1 MARGYHPDPPPPQ
14 DDSKLPPPM
23 TLERPPECVNRNS
36 TPAFYVVVSALE
48 SIRKQKQHDKHQTLV
63 RLFALWRQ
71 NVGNDL
77 YPLIRLLIPDK
88 DRERPNYNLKEAAL
102 ANAYIEALGL
112 EKHSEAG
119 DSMIHWKQPKL
130 TGGRQDSSGDFARVC
145 FKVIEPRCVVE
156 NGQWS
161 VEAINHTLDELT
173 KSKADKKDK
182 SRILRQVNTY
192 CTALEQEWLIRIILK
207 DLKISIR
214 EKGILQA
221 FHPDAMQ
228 LYDKCSDLKR
238 VCWELWDP
246 ERRLNTNDIQL
257 ELFNPFRPQ
266 LCAMA
271 KGHTHDSIAKLV
283 GAPHKEFIM
292 EEKLDG
298 ERIQLHMRGNG
309 AQWFYCSRKA
319 KDYTY
324 LYGAHPGQG
333 SMTKYISDIFQ
344 DQVRNVILDGEMMVW
359 DPMLGKYLA
368 FGTLKTAASM
378 NNTDPNE
385 PRPCFKVFDI
395 LYLNDNCLI
404 DKRLSERKR
413 LLRGG
418 RIFKDI
424 EKYTG
429 RFELVEE
436 KVGKTGKDITSY
448 LERIMETRGEGIVV
462 KKPDSKYSTGSRDV
476 DWVKVKPEY
485 SDQMGETFDLL
496 VLGGWWGKGGRSG
509 KVSSLLCG
517 LREQEEIGED
527 GERPTFQTFCSI
539 GTGLRYSDY
548 TWTMDTRGQYFK
560 PFDRKNIPP
569 WMKMGSIGLD
579 DKPDVYIEP
588 EHSFVI
594 KVKASEIVPAAGGYG
609 IGYTLRFPRATHVF
623 GGDLDKFRESREEKV
638 EHRDMWHCVSS
649 YSVNVRYGADISC
662 LMNGPVKKYQ
672 ESQGQNKKRKVTRPK
687 KNPFM
692 VSAMGQ
698 VLSQDRVKGDLFD
711 GVTFFIAKG
720 TPAHPKAELEALVH
734 EHGGL
739 YSQGQLP
746 NLSAK
751 VISPDEKS
759 PSVRAQIRKGVDVIK
774 PEWLFQ
780 CIKRDYILP
789 LIKEFL
795 VHASAE
801 SKASRYYNRTLEHLQ
816 AISDDEEE
824 EEEEEEN
831 VAEPLNEVAE
841 EEEDDAAREMKYKKK
856 KADREEREEQE
867 QREKR
872 KTAEQR
878 KLEADWGMRDVPKPG
893 SDSSDE
899 EDNRGKYD
907 EDEDTEDEYGG
918 RELDGDEDDKAA
930 DSHDSDG
937 EENGQDEF
945 RTMPV
950 GPQDVQGVATMGDE
964 SDAMKYD
971 EEKIFRHL
979 AFYLDTSENA
989 ELNGLA
995 PSSPTTSIKE
1005 RYVARVEKLLQD
1017 GGGRITTD
1025 LHDPKLT
1032 HIVMDEDD
1040 NGRYEELTKK
1050 TSKPKMKH
1058 IVLPSWVEDCASEE
1072 TLLHED
1078 IHKPK

>member
-1 MARGYHPDPPPPQ
+1 MGIGYHPHPRPPQ
-14 DDSKLPPPM
+14 DDTKMPPPM

-48 SIRKQKQHDKHQTLV
+48 SIRKQKQHEKHQTLV
-63 RLFALWRQ
+63 RLFTLWRQ

-102 ANAYIEALGL
+102 ANAYIEALGIM
-112 EKHSEAG
+112 KHSEPA
-119 DSMIHWKQPKL
+119 DSMIHWKQPVDGED
-130 TGGRQDSSGDFARVC
+130 TSGDFARVC
-145 FKVIEPRCVVE
+145 YKVIKDRCTVE
-156 NGQWS
+156 NGKWS
-161 VEAINHTLDELT
+161 VEAINHTLDELS
-173 KSKADKKDK
+173 KNKADKKDK
-182 SRILRQVNTY
+182 SHILRQVNTY

-207 DLKISIR
+207 DLRISIR

-238 VCWELWDP
+238 VCWELWNP

-266 LCAMA
+266 LCAMT
-271 KGHTHDSIAKLV
+271 KDHTHDSIAKLV

-319 KDYTY
+319 IDYTY

-333 SMTKYISDIFQ
+333 SLTKYITDIFQ
-344 DQVRNVILDGEMMVW
+344 NQVRNIILDGEMMVW

-385 PRPCFKVFDI
+385 PRPCFKVFDV
-395 LYLNDNCLI
+395 LYLNDTCLI
-404 DKRLSERKR
+404 DKRLSERRR

-424 EKYTG
+424 DKYTG

-436 KVGKTGKDITSY
+436 RTGKTGKDITTY
-448 LERIMETRGEGIVV
+448 LEKIMESRGEGIVV
-462 KKPDSKYSTGSRDV
+462 KNPDSQYITASRDV

-509 KVSSLLCG
+509 KVSTLLCG
-517 LREQEEIGED
+517 LRDQEEIGED
-527 GERPTFQTFCSI
+527 GERPTFQTFCAI

-548 TWTMDTRGQYFK
+548 TWIMDTRGRYFK
-560 PFDRKNIPP
+560 NFDRKDIPP
-569 WMKMGSIGLD
+569 WLKMGSIGLD

-609 IGYTLRFPRATHVF
+609 IGYTLRFPRATHIF
-623 GGDLDKFRESREEKV
+623 GGELDKFRQEREEKV
-638 EHRDMWHCVSS
+638 EHRDMWHCWT
-649 YSVNVRYGADISC
+649 VNTLYDQ
-662 LMNGPVKKYQ
+662 MNSPVKRYQ
-672 ESQGQNKKRKVTRPK
+672 GSQGQNKKRKITRPK

-698 VLSQDRVKGDLFD
+698 FLSRDRVKGDLFD
-711 GVTFFIAKG
+711 GITFFIPKG
-720 TPAHPKAELEALVH
+720 TPAHPKSELEALVY
-734 EHGGL
+734 ERGGL

-774 PEWLFQ
+774 PEWIFQ

-795 VHASAE
+795 VHASE
-801 SKASRYYNRTLEHLQ
+801 ETKASRYYNRTLEHLET
-816 AISDDEEE
+816 IPDEEE
-824 EEEEEEN
+824 EAEEQKEN
-831 VAEPLNEVAE
+831 VADCLEAVNE
-841 EEEDDAAREMKYKKK
+841 EEEDDAAREMRIRNK
-856 KADREEREEQE
+856 KAEREEREEQKR
-867 QREKR
+867 REKQ

-878 KLEADWGMRDVPKPG
+878 KMDADWGMKDLPKSS
-893 SDSSDE
+893 SDSSDDE
-899 EDNRGKYD
+899 HNRGKYE

-918 RELDGDEDDKAA
+918 KGFDSDEDDKAA
-930 DSHDSDG
+930 DSHASD
-937 EENGQDEF
+937 EEGNEQDEF
-945 RTMPV
+945 RTMQV
-950 GPQDVQGVATMGDE
+950 GVTTPFSEYDVPDVATMGDE

-979 AFYLDTSENA
+979 AFYIDSSENA
-989 ELNGLA
+989 EMNGLT
-995 PSSPTTSIKE
+995 PSSPATAIK
-1005 RYVARVEKLLQD
+1005 ARLEEVEKLLRD

-1025 LHDPKLT
+1025 LDDPKLT
-1032 HIVMDEDD
+1032 HIVMDEED
-1040 NGRYEELTKK
+1040 NGRYVELTRR

-1058 IVLPSWVEDCASEE
+1058 IVLPSWVEECASEN
-1072 TLLHED
+1072 TLLNED
-1078 IHKPK
+1078 THKPK